1 MLMQLRQRMQRTLPV
16 DEAADAAVLIP
27 ITDECNPRVILTV
40 RSKKLKSHAGE
51 VAFPG
56 GKRDTLDGNL
66 EQTALRETF
75 EEIDLDPGA
84 VEIIGP
90 GRERTSRF
98 GLRVRP
104 FVGLVQPGMTLRANP
119 HELQEVFSV
128 PLEYF
133 LERANLRIERIEL
146 DGRERDL
153 PWYPWGERQVWGLT
167 ALMLIDVLNT
177 VFDYGVELRS

>member
-1 MLMQLRQRMQRTLPV
+1 MLTQLRQRMEHAISV

-27 ITDECNPRVILTV
+27 ITQECNPRVILTV
-40 RSKKLKSHAGE
+40 RSATLKSHAGE

-56 GKRDTLDGNL
+56 GKRDPQDLNL
-66 EQTALRETF
+66 QQTALRETF
-75 EEIDLDPGA
+75 EEIELDPAA

-90 GRERTSRF
+90 GPERTSRF

-104 FVGLVQPGMTLRANP
+104 FVGLVQSGVNLKANP
-119 HELQEVFSV
+119 QELQEVFSV
-128 PLEYF
+128 PLAFF
-133 LERANLRIERIEL
+133 LQRSNLRIERIVL

-153 PWYPWGERQVWGLT
+153 PWYPWGKRQVWGLT